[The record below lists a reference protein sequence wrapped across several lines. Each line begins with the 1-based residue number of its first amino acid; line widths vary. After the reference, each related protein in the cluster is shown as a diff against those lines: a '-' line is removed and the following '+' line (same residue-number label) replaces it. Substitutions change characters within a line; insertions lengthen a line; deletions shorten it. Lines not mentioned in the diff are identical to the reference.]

1 MRTILAVVSLFSCTL
16 AVKAADVYPQLNTLD
31 GKTFTQVKV
40 MKVSPTEIRIMHS
53 DGFATITLSNLP
65 PDVRTKYGQADPAA
79 EAQAEQQRKAGNAQA
94 AMLQRQEREA
104 LQLMDLTGQSLAT
117 LKQAIATRDWC
128 QANPNGGTFN
138 GAVVTPTGR
147 SSLLSQAMEVLNARR
162 VAVVEAPPVPMPGAV
177 PPGAV
182 PPGAVPP
189 GAVPP
194 GAAPAVAGG
203 FIPGTIQLISARY
216 SLPNEAAR
224 NVKNR
229 LGKLVPSG
237 VINAPVSILVTDQL
251 SDAAL
256 DQGNSTVATGA
267 AVAVTDGTTTA
278 GVAQVVV
285 QEQGR
290 NMLTVEYMY
299 NGQKYKKQAIEGSY
313 LVLP

>member
-31 GKTFTQVKV
+31 GKTFQQVKV

-65 PDVRTKYGQADPAA
+65 PDIRVKYGQADPAA
-79 EAQAEQQRKAGNAQA
+79 EAQAEMDRKAGNAQA

-117 LKQAIATRDWC
+117 LKQAISTRDWC

-138 GAVVTPTGR
+138 GAVITPTGR
-147 SSLLSQAMEVLNARR
+147 ASLLSQAMEVLSARR
-162 VAVVEAPPVPMPGAV
+162 MAVVDAPPAPV
-177 PPGAV
+177 
-182 PPGAVPP
+182 PGAVPP

-194 GAAPAVAGG
+194 GAAPAGAPVVVTNG
-203 FIPGTIQLISARY
+203 FVPGTIQLISARY

-229 LGKLVPSG
+229 LNKLVPSG

-256 DQGNSTVATGA
+256 DQGNSTIATGA

-290 NMLTVEYMY
+290 NMLTVEYLY
-299 NGQKYKKQAIEGSY
+299 NGQKYKKQAVEGSY